1 MKAININQITMQFPI
16 FSCLG
21 DDEKMELQNNSN
33 ENVVRKGNTLYTHQT
48 EGNNHIYLIL

>member
-48 EGNNHIYLIL
+48 EGNNQIYLIL